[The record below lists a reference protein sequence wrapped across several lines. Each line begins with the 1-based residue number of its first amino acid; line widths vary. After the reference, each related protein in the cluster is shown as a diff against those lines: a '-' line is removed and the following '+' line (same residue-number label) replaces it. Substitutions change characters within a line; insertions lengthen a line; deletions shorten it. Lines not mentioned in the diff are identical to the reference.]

1 MLKYKDT
8 YFIGKPKDSK
18 GKATSNKDDCYI
30 RCKKN
35 VHIFRYNSDTLS
47 VMFLTNRYANNRL
60 QELSDANVQMKPFQI
75 GDNEQVYLF
84 PESDLTKVADV
95 VMAKKRIKRNLTE
108 EQREVLRERMRKI
121 HSKNDS

>member
-8 YFIGKPKDSK
+8 YFIGKPKDLE
-18 GKATSNKDDCYI
+18 GKVTSNKDDNYI

-35 VHIFRYNSDTLS
+35 VQIFRFNSDTLA

-60 QELSDANVQMKPFQI
+60 QELSDTNVQMKPFQI

-84 PESDLTKVADV
+84 PESDLSKVADV
-95 VMAKKRIKRNLTE
+95 VMAKKRIKRNLTD
-108 EQREVLRERMRKI
+108 EQREVLRERIMNARKF
-121 HSKNDS
+121 N

>member
-8 YFIGKPKDSK
+8 YFIGKVKDSE
-18 GKATSNKDDCYI
+18 GKVTSNKDDCYI

-47 VMFLTNRYANNRL
+47 VMFWTNKYTNNRIK
-60 QELSDANVQMKPFQI
+60 ELSDVNIQLKPFQI

-84 PESDLTKVADV
+84 SESDLTKVADV

-108 EQREVLRERMRKI
+108 EQREVLRERIMNARKF
-121 HSKNDS
+121 N